1 MEEIGK
7 DRMLKLDVQL
17 ECNTNI
23 SLLSH
28 SVTKALRYLSAIKII
43 PEILGISAK
52 LMNQG
57 APVA

>member
-1 MEEIGK
+1 
-7 DRMLKLDVQL
+7 MLKHDVQI
-17 ECNTNI
+17 EYNTNI
-23 SLLSH
+23 PLLSH

-57 APVA
+57 TPVA